1 MWWLEPAQAAL
12 PSHAP
17 LEPVDLLDQ
26 RVLLALRRSR
36 EPTGALPCSTRKDGH
51 TEAAACCI
59 RGWKRGSHSAP
70 CGRAARRTQRTQPW
84 ASYECVGG
92 APFLADFSPSN
103 SAFFSRRS
111 WSILCARRCAS
122 MRALQEA
129 AVAGACAGACAQAR
143 TTRARHRQVW
153 AHNSAL
159 TRSGDAGGPPRAG
172 RAVAGRGAPLDRPYW
187 HGDKWRQ
194 KAPPLVHRQNGVCS
208 YYAITRPRLSLQIS
222 KPSTTTQH
230 TSHPPAPVGRTHSKP
245 LARRLEGPRYCS
257 ASGLA

>member
-1 MWWLEPAQAAL
+1 MWWLEPARGHRQAPWRHACGRRVEL
-12 PSHAP
+12 CIRGRARGQVPGAWTCRRLRLAGQDAP

-36 EPTGALPCSTRKDGH
+36 EPTGALPCSTRKEVT

-92 APFLADFSPSN
+92 APFLAAFSPSN

-111 WSILCARRCAS
+111 WAILCVRSCAS
-122 MRALQEA
+122 M
-129 AVAGACAGACAQAR
+129 
-143 TTRARHRQVW
+143 RARHRQVW
-153 AHNSAL
+153 AHDSAL

-172 RAVAGRGAPLDRPYW
+172 RAVAGRGAPPDRPYW
-187 HGDKWRQ
+187 HRHKWPQ
-194 KAPPLVHRQNGVCS
+194 KAPPLVQRQNGVC
-208 YYAITRPRLSLQIS
+208 
-222 KPSTTTQH
+222 
-230 TSHPPAPVGRTHSKP
+230 
-245 LARRLEGPRYCS
+245 
-257 ASGLA
+257 

>member
-1 MWWLEPAQAAL
+1 MVSHRPAAAAAAARSPELGRAGGCVSPGKMPRSSRLISLISASCLLCAGPGSRPEPC
-12 PSHAP
+12 
-17 LEPVDLLDQ
+17 PVAHG
-26 RVLLALRRSR
+26 RTV
-36 EPTGALPCSTRKDGH
+36 T

-92 APFLADFSPSN
+92 APFLAAFSPSN

-111 WSILCARRCAS
+111 SAIFCARSCAS
-122 MRALQEA
+122 MRAFQEA

-153 AHNSAL
+153 AHDSAL

-172 RAVAGRGAPLDRPYW
+172 RAVAGRGAPPDRPYW
-187 HGDKWRQ
+187 HGDKW
-194 KAPPLVHRQNGVCS
+194 
-208 YYAITRPRLSLQIS
+208 
-222 KPSTTTQH
+222 
-230 TSHPPAPVGRTHSKP
+230 
-245 LARRLEGPRYCS
+245 
-257 ASGLA
+257 

>member
-1 MWWLEPAQAAL
+1 MPRSSRLISLISASCLLCAGPGSRPEPC
-12 PSHAP
+12 
-17 LEPVDLLDQ
+17 PVAHG
-26 RVLLALRRSR
+26 RTV
-36 EPTGALPCSTRKDGH
+36 T

-92 APFLADFSPSN
+92 APFLAAFSPSN

-111 WSILCARRCAS
+111 WSILCARSCAS

-153 AHNSAL
+153 AHDSAL

-172 RAVAGRGAPLDRPYW
+172 RAVAGHGAPPDRPYW
-187 HGDKWRQ
+187 HCDKMRQ
-194 KAPPLVHRQNGVCS
+194 KAPPLVHRQNGVCEKWS
-208 YYAITRPRLSLQIS
+208 RAPHRPKRYSLSGGQDYRSSSCGSVGASLVLCEASMTRRW
-222 KPSTTTQH
+222 
-230 TSHPPAPVGRTHSKP
+230 PPCKGVAMH
-245 LARRLEGPRYCS
+245 
-257 ASGLA
+257 